1 MAILKAIKTINIS
14 NITISLGLD
23 MRTQKKDGESGEYS
37 MAVKVAY
44 MGKMYYHRT
53 GQKVTLEQY
62 DALQISRGKTGTIA
76 EILKQQ
82 TAVWL
87 KVCEK
92 VRELDTADD
101 FSFHSLKDALIG
113 RDKKEYQT
121 FNERW
126 AQLIKD
132 TPKARTAAAY
142 KDAYNSFCKYVGTV
156 SFLHTGYN
164 TFNKW
169 ITGMQADGKRDATI
183 GMYCRASKVC
193 LNLCV
198 KEGLIKANQYPFCR
212 TNTKEADK
220 IMIPK
225 SAKRKEDF
233 LTVSEIL
240 KMYGYKDIEG
250 IKDNPAK
257 RLQIEATD
265 IFMLCYFC
273 NGCNL
278 IDLIQLRWN
287 KHYFQSGEKAL
298 YFSRTKTAG
307 RTDMIIPIPI
317 IPELRVMLDRLATKP
332 KEGALLFP
340 LLLLDA
346 QTDKDIMDRTK
357 CLNNTMSTRMKAV
370 AKELGIPKPIAMSY
384 ARHSFST
391 NLSQND
397 VPERWIEQ
405 AMGHVDNSVADNYK
419 GGYSITKMMR
429 FNSMLLTPEDEE

>member
-1 MAILKAIKTINIS
+1 
-14 NITISLGLD
+14 

-44 MGKMYYHRT
+44 MGKMYYYRT
-53 GQKVTLEQY
+53 GQKVTLDQY
-62 DALQISRGKTGTIA
+62 DALQVSRGKTGTIA

-82 TAVWL
+82 TAKWL
-87 KVCEK
+87 KVSEK
-92 VRELDTADD
+92 VRELETNDA
-101 FSFHSLKDALIG
+101 FSFHSLKDALSG
-113 RDKKEYQT
+113 HNRKEYQT
-121 FNERW
+121 LNERW
-126 AQLIKD
+126 QQLISD

-142 KDAYNSFCKYVGTV
+142 RDAYNSFTKYVGTV
-156 SFLHTGYN
+156 SFLHVGYN

-169 ITGMQADGKRDATI
+169 MTGMQTDGKSNATI

-193 LNLCV
+193 LNLCI
-198 KEGLIKANQYPFCR
+198 KEGLIKAGQYPFCR

-225 SAKRKEDF
+225 AAKRKEDF
-233 LTVSEIL
+233 LTVSEML
-240 KMYGYKDIEG
+240 KISEYRNVEG
-250 IKDNPAK
+250 NKDNPAK
-257 RLQIEATD
+257 RLQIEAAD
-265 IFMLCYFC
+265 IFMFCYLC

-278 IDLIQLRWN
+278 IDLIQLRWD
-287 KHYFQSGEKAL
+287 KRYFQSGEKVL
-298 YFSRTKTAG
+298 YFTRTKTAG
-307 RTDMIIPIPI
+307 RSDMIIQIPI
-317 IPELRVMLDRLATKP
+317 IAELKAMFDRLATKP

-346 QTDKDIMDRTK
+346 KTDKEIMDRTK

-370 AKELGIPKPIAMSY
+370 AKELEIPKPIAMSY

-419 GGYSITKMMR
+419 GGYSVAKMMR
-429 FNSMLLTPEDEE
+429 FNSMLLIPEDEE